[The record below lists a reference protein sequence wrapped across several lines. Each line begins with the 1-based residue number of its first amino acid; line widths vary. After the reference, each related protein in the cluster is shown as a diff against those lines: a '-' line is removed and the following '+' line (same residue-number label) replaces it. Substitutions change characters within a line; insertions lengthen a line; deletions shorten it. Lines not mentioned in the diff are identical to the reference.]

1 MSYYLNLRD
10 IDVIFLSYD
19 EPNAEK
25 NYVDL
30 LEKVPYAKRVHGVK
44 GSDAAHKAC
53 ADISE
58 TENFVTVD
66 ADNIVDP
73 AFLDLVIDF
82 DEFATGDK
90 SQFSWAGKNVINGL
104 IYGNGGLKVWTREHV
119 WNMRTHEAAE
129 DNTNQVDFCWD
140 PCYHHLPGCYSTVYN
155 NATALQA
162 FRAGFREG
170 VKMSLI
176 DGIGLRYVGE
186 TTEEKIVFEPTGKQY
201 PRASKW
207 NLNFK
212 LLPAV
217 NYQRLLIWQTI
228 GQDVKNGLWAIYG
241 ARLGCYLTNW
251 DDDFD
256 YTTVRDFDALN
267 AMFRAQELFIRDEQ
281 DLKDSVL
288 EVGQNI
294 QTYLKLPIADYD
306 EYQSKFFKSTYVQ
319 TARSRS
325 ISVMDNFI
333 TDVKRSGRWFDV
345 VFISNGEPNAEDN
358 WQRLLTICPEAK
370 RVDGVSGIWQAHYE
384 AAKLVNTD
392 MFYVV
397 DADAWIVDTFDFTCA
412 AEDID
417 HWCAH
422 VYYSI
427 NPVNDLCYGYGGVKL
442 FPTHVFVERSM
453 REHHVQPV
461 RDQYVDMT
469 SSLGAGLKVIPTISN
484 ITRFNTDPFSSW
496 RSAFRECAKMVSRS
510 IDGQVNK
517 ETEYRLNTW
526 LSKGL
531 DPHVLAGA
539 AAGHVFGTA
548 HRDNP
553 EMMQKINNYEFLKE
567 MFDNEE

>member
-1 MSYYLNLRD
+1 
-10 IDVIFLSYD
+10 
-19 EPNAEK
+19 
-25 NYVDL
+25 
-30 LEKVPYAKRVHGVK
+30 
-44 GSDAAHKAC
+44 
-53 ADISE
+53 
-58 TENFVTVD
+58 
-66 ADNIVDP
+66 
-73 AFLDLVIDF
+73 
-82 DEFATGDK
+82 
-90 SQFSWAGKNVINGL
+90 
-104 IYGNGGLKVWTREHV
+104 
-119 WNMRTHEAAE
+119 
-129 DNTNQVDFCWD
+129 
-140 PCYHHLPGCYSTVYN
+140 
-155 NATALQA
+155 
-162 FRAGFREG
+162 
-170 VKMSLI
+170 
-176 DGIGLRYVGE
+176 
-186 TTEEKIVFEPTGKQY
+186 
-201 PRASKW
+201 
-207 NLNFK
+207 
-212 LLPAV
+212 
-217 NYQRLLIWQTI
+217 
-228 GQDVKNGLWAIYG
+228 
-241 ARLGCYLTNW
+241 
-251 DDDFD
+251 
-256 YTTVRDFDALN
+256 
-267 AMFRAQELFIRDEQ
+267 
-281 DLKDSVL
+281 
-288 EVGQNI
+288 
-294 QTYLKLPIADYD
+294 
-306 EYQSKFFKSTYVQ
+306 
-319 TARSRS
+319 
-325 ISVMDNFI
+325 
-333 TDVKRSGRWFDV
+333 

-469 SSLGAGLKVIPTISN
+469 NSLGAGLKVIPTISN

-496 RSAFRECAKMVSRS
+496 RSAFRECAKMASRS